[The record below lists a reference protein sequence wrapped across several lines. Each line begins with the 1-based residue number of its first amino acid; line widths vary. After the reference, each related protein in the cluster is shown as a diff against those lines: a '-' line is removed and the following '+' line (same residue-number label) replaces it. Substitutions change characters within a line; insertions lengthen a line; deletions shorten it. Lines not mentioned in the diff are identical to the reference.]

1 MCRLGE
7 FFMSL
12 FFPLFQIVA
21 CMDVY
26 AIVFMFG
33 YVFTLSCVLSSVI
46 FLFSYCVQVFYI
58 SVLWVAISP
67 NVVYAVVYL
76 MVFGRG
82 LPCNFYFF

>member
-1 MCRLGE
+1 MQVGRVLE
-7 FFMSL
+7 FLL
-12 FFPLFQIVA
+12 FFLFQIVA
-21 CMDVY
+21 RMDVY